1 MIREAGRRDLELL
14 LDWRMETLEH
24 VFAGC
29 PLEGLRSAN
38 RRYYQGQLGTGH
50 IACFA
55 LDRQLLES
63 AADTF
68 LPQADSWQCAIVG
81 CGALCLQ
88 QELPSPDNPSGRCGY
103 LMNIYVREPWR
114 HQGYGHEIVQWL
126 MDQAWQHQAGK
137 IWLESSEAGKPLY
150 RDLGFADMEDIMV
163 IEPARWEETE
173 GNGGMEHD
181 GNSENL

>member
-1 MIREAGRRDLELL
+1 MIREAGNRDLEIL

-29 PLEGLRSAN
+29 SLEGLRSAN

>member
-1 MIREAGRRDLELL
+1 MIREAGSRDLEIL

-29 PLEGLRSAN
+29 SLEGLRSAN

-103 LMNIYVREPWR
+103 LMNIYAREPWR

>member
-1 MIREAGRRDLELL
+1 MIREAGNRDLEIL

-29 PLEGLRSAN
+29 SLEGLRSAN

-55 LDRQLLES
+55 LDRQLLEPVS
-63 AADTF
+63 SREPAG
-68 LPQADSWQCAIVG
+68 SWHQAIVG
-81 CGALCLQ
+81 CGGLCLQ
-88 QELPSPDNPSGRCGY
+88 QEMPSPDNPSGRCGY

-114 HQGYGHEIVQWL
+114 KQGYGYDIVQWL

-137 IWLESSEAGKPLY
+137 IWLEASDADRPLY
-150 RDLGFADMEDIMV
+150 ADMGFADMEDIMV
-163 IEPARWEETE
+163 IEPARWEETKE
-173 GNGGMEHD
+173 MGE
-181 GNSENL
+181 